1 MLLYLHILETRNQFI
16 NVQWISE
23 HLRWLVSVLFEVS
36 VREILEQPVQENF
49 FSRAWNISILLICN
63 LLPPLIPV

>member
-49 FSRAWNISILLICN
+49 FSREWNISILLICN